1 MNLEQDGYRWRLALT
16 DGALLGRENGLALE
30 VLTGGIDPSIA
41 PMVLVVSGSAPSRA
55 RVAVFLEADE
65 ALLAGLVLVV
75 TAVERMGSDQ
85 RHESRGMVQL
95 AVEAVRAASS
105 PAVAEAARL
114 LLEHD
119 ATPTTVA
126 DWAAVRAGDMLH
138 ELRAMV
144 RGGAA

>member
-16 DGALLGRENGLALE
+16 DGALLGREAGLALE
-30 VLTGGIDPSIA
+30 ILSGGIDPSIA
-41 PMVLVVSGSAPSRA
+41 PMVLVVGGSTPSRA

-65 ALLAGLVLVV
+65 ALLAGLVLVA
-75 TAVERMGSDQ
+75 TAVARKGSEQ
-85 RHESRGMVQL
+85 RHEARGMVQL
-95 AVEAVRAASS
+95 AIEAVRAVSS

-119 ATPTTVA
+119 ATSTTVA
-126 DWAAVRAGDMLH
+126 DWAAVRARDMAG

-144 RGGAA
+144 RGGA